1 MITRLNKQAS
11 VILAYQ
17 AVVAVGA
24 VFLFFTGLDIY
35 LYVSGLI
42 PFPPLLF
49 IVGFGILS
57 IPILLSRNACFPS
70 LLIGWSTLFIL
81 ISALSLIGLFNWH
94 INYIVAFQEL
104 RIRILSIV
112 FLFLMV
118 VIFSK
123 YKFIQVWARR
133 AILISVLIAVINN
146 IYDFFHPLIFSSLNV
161 GRPAGFYI
169 NPNQAGAALVLG
181 LIFSIGILKPRYRVP
196 FMLIVGVGVLLTL
209 SRGALLGLI
218 IVGLL
223 LLKMEII
230 SWRQLLRLG
239 IGLGLIALAVA
250 FYKGN
255 LLTTLSDTNIF
266 YNYGLSSRFEWL
278 NDPTKMDSSDSLR
291 FRVIQLAWNLF
302 SQHPLLGQ
310 GIGSTLDWSESVST
324 HNIYLYFMAD
334 HGIVGAFIVPT
345 LLLSV
350 TRRAR
355 GEAKRIGFLFS
366 AFILIWGLFS
376 HNVLGERYILI
387 LFSLIAAMTITSR
400 QEEPR
405 AINTEEL

>member
-1 MITRLNKQAS
+1 MMTRPNKQNS

-17 AVVAVGA
+17 AIVAVGA

-35 LYVSGLI
+35 LYVSGFI
-42 PFPPLLF
+42 PFTPLVL
-49 IVGFGILS
+49 IIGFGIFS
-57 IPILLSRNACFPS
+57 MPILLFQNAYLPS
-70 LLIGWSTLFIL
+70 LLIGWSILFIL
-81 ISALSLIGLFNWH
+81 ISVLSLIGLFNWH
-94 INYIVAFQEL
+94 INYFVAFQEIRN
-104 RIRILSIV
+104 RISSIL
-112 FLFLMV
+112 FLFLMFT
-118 VIFSK
+118 IFSK
-123 YKFIQVWARR
+123 YKLIQLWTRK

-169 NPNQAGAALVLG
+169 NPNQSGAALVLG
-181 LIFSIGILKPRYRVP
+181 LIFSIGILKPKYRVP
-196 FMLIVGVGVLLTL
+196 FVFIVGVGVLLTL
-209 SRGALLGLI
+209 SRGALVGLI
-218 IVGLL
+218 IVVLL
-223 LLKMEII
+223 LLKTAII
-230 SWRQLLRLG
+230 SWRQLLRIS
-239 IGLGLIALAVA
+239 IGLGVISLAVA

-266 YNYGLSSRFEWL
+266 YNYGLSSRLEWL

-355 GEAKRIGFLFS
+355 GEAKHIGLLFS

-387 LFSLIAAMTITSR
+387 MFSLMAAMTITSR

-405 AINTEEL
+405 AINAEEL